1 MIEVDITKKL
11 FSAQGEFT
19 LELKLNIKRGEFIS
33 LFGQSG
39 AGKTTLLRCLAGLE
53 KPDAGL
59 IKVNGVTWF
68 DSQSGV
74 MLKAQ
79 LRHAGYMF
87 QDYALFPNMSI
98 RGNLEFA
105 LRPNA
110 RRDRVTEL
118 IELMGL
124 GDLQQR
130 KPDTLSGGQKQR
142 VALARALAAEPDML
156 LLDEPFSALDHATRV
171 RLQDEVM
178 RLQRHFGLTTV
189 MVSHDISEVYK
200 LSQRVMVIEQ
210 GRILKQ
216 GTPADVF
223 KSGQTNSKAGS
234 GGKFSF
240 AGEVLEIETADVV
253 FAVTLLV
260 GNQVVRVIAT
270 ADEAKN
276 LQQGDR
282 VMLMSKAF
290 NPVLVPVGAT

>member
-1 MIEVDITKKL
+1 MIHIDIQKKL
-11 FSAQGEFT
+11 FSAQGEFV
-19 LELKLNIKRGEFIS
+19 LDLKLNIQQGEFIS

-53 KPDAGL
+53 RPDSGS
-59 IKVNGVTWF
+59 IKVNGETWY
-68 DSQSGV
+68 DSQSSRW
-74 MLKAQ
+74 LAA
-79 LRHAGYMF
+79 RHRRAGYMF
-87 QDYALFPNMSI
+87 QDYALFPNMTV

-105 LRPNA
+105 LRPDGE
-110 RRDRVTEL
+110 RKRVAEL

-124 GDLQQR
+124 GELQQR
-130 KPDTLSGGQKQR
+130 KPATLSGGQKQR
-142 VALARALAAEPDML
+142 VALARALAAEPNLL

-178 RLQRHFGLTTV
+178 RMQRHYGLTTV

-200 LSQRVMVIEQ
+200 LSQRVLVIEN
-210 GRILKQ
+210 GTIAKH
-216 GTPADVF
+216 GTPAEVF
-223 KSGQTNSKAGS
+223 KSGPGTGKSGS
-234 GGKFSF
+234 SGKFSF

-270 ADEAKN
+270 PDEARN
-276 LQQGDR
+276 LKQGDR

-290 NPVLVPVGAT
+290 NPVLVPVAP

>member
-1 MIEVDITKKL
+1 MIEIDITKKL

-19 LELKLNIKRGEFIS
+19 LDLKLNIGQGEFIS

-53 KPDAGL
+53 RPDSGS

-68 DSQSGV
+68 DSSNGV
-74 MLKAQ
+74 MLPA
-79 LRHAGYMF
+79 RHRRAGYMF
-87 QDYALFPNMSI
+87 QDYALFPNMTV

-105 LRPNA
+105 LRA
-110 RRDRVTEL
+110 DGDRKRVAEL
-118 IELMGL
+118 LELMGL
-124 GDLQQR
+124 GELQQR

-142 VALARALAAEPDML
+142 VALARALAAEPQLL

-178 RLQRHFGLTTV
+178 RMQRHFGLTTV
-189 MVSHDISEVYK
+189 MVSHDIGEVYK

-210 GRILKQ
+210 GSIAKQ
-216 GTPADVF
+216 GSPAEVY
-223 KSGQTNSKAGS
+223 KAGQAS
-234 GGKFSF
+234 GKFSF
-240 AGEVLEIETADVV
+240 AGEVLDIETADVV

-270 ADEAKN
+270 PDEVKS
-276 LQQGDR
+276 LKQGDR

-290 NPVLVPVGAT
+290 NPVLEAVTA

>member
-1 MIEVDITKKL
+1 MIEIDISKKL

-19 LELKLNIKRGEFIS
+19 LDLELNIAQGEFIS

-53 KPDAGL
+53 QPDSGF
-59 IKVNGVTWF
+59 IKVRGVTWF
-68 DSQSGV
+68 DSKAGI
-74 MLKAQ
+74 MLKTQ
-79 LRHAGYMF
+79 YRHAGYMF

-98 RGNLEFA
+98 RANLEFA
-105 LRPNA
+105 LRPGA
-110 RRDRVTEL
+110 RRERVSEL

-178 RLQRHFGLTTV
+178 RMQRHFGLTTL

-200 LSQRVMVIEQ
+200 LSQRVLVI
-210 GRILKQ
+210 
-216 GTPADVF
+216 
-223 KSGQTNSKAGS
+223 
-234 GGKFSF
+234 
-240 AGEVLEIETADVV
+240 
-253 FAVTLLV
+253 
-260 GNQVVRVIAT
+260 
-270 ADEAKN
+270 
-276 LQQGDR
+276 
-282 VMLMSKAF
+282 
-290 NPVLVPVGAT
+290 

>member
-1 MIEVDITKKL
+1 MIDIDISKKL

-19 LELKLNIKRGEFIS
+19 LELKLNIKQGEFIS

-53 KPDAGL
+53 QPDSGF
-59 IKVNGVTWF
+59 IKVRGVTWF
-68 DSQSGV
+68 DSKAGI
-74 MLKAQ
+74 MLKTQ
-79 LRHAGYMF
+79 HRHAGYMF

-105 LRPNA
+105 LRPGA
-110 RRDRVTEL
+110 RRERVNEL

-178 RLQRHFGLTTV
+178 RMQRHFGLTTV

-210 GRILKQ
+210 GRIAKQ
-216 GTPADVF
+216 GTPAEVF
-223 KSGQTNSKAGS
+223 KAGQAS
-234 GGKFSF
+234 GKFSF
-240 AGEVLEIETADVV
+240 AGEVLDIETADVV
-253 FAVTLLV
+253 FAITLLV
-260 GNQVVRVIAT
+260 GNQIVRVIAT
-270 ADEAKN
+270 PDEVKN

-290 NPVLVPVGAT
+290 NPVLVPAAT

>member
-1 MIEVDITKKL
+1 MIEIDITKKF

>member
-1 MIEVDITKKL
+1 MIAIDVQKKL

-19 LELKLNIKRGEFIS
+19 LDLKLNIVEGEFIS

-53 KPDAGL
+53 TPDSGS
-59 IKVNGVTWF
+59 IKVNGKTWY
-68 DSQSGV
+68 DSKSATLLV
-74 MLKAQ
+74 A
-79 LRHAGYMF
+79 RHRRAGYMF
-87 QDYALFPNMSI
+87 QDYALFPNMSV

-105 LRPNA
+105 LRPDG
-110 RRDRVTEL
+110 DRKRVAEL
-118 IELMGL
+118 IDLMDL
-124 GDLQQR
+124 GELQQR
-130 KPDTLSGGQKQR
+130 KPATLSGGQKQR
-142 VALARALAAEPDML
+142 VALARALAAEPRLL

-178 RLQRHFGLTTV
+178 RMQRHFGLTTV

-200 LSQRVMVIEQ
+200 LSQRVLVIEN
-210 GRILKQ
+210 GTIAKQ
-216 GTPADVF
+216 GTPSEVF
-223 KSGQTNSKAGS
+223 KSGQAS
-234 GGKFSF
+234 GKFSF

-270 ADEAKN
+270 PDEAKN

-290 NPVLVPVGAT
+290 NPVLVSVAS